1 MSFDSISE
9 TIAHFIGTFDLTTE
23 QARLRDQYQEFTA
36 LRRKAEMEELEEG
49 AAVKVRADLNLD
61 PGKYDALPYPP
72 SVSHTDIPLAPNP
85 QPLGPIPDGPLQAG
99 PGPDQVLPD
108 VAIASTSIPILV
120 AKPVL
125 IPELIGSAVTYA
137 IQTLDLNDNDTIGQ
151 GDFRDVDSLVQQ
163 GQELAD
169 VALSLHTVSSP
180 SFSIS
185 DYQSIEHLE
194 SIVAEMQAPFEA
206 PSEDVTVH
214 QFQGEE
220 AMGKIVN
227 GEHVEELP
235 DFLELVPSH
244 HLPDEEDDS
253 DYPDLLPTEW
263 DQSDDADFGDG
274 HTVIAGGNL
283 AINEVAITVG
293 WVDAPVIAVAGQ
305 SVNLTVVSQV
315 AIVSDVDEGPEDS
328 QSETTVVQ
336 SSSIAVESNEASWLD
351 DNVSEEGQDPLVAIT
366 WISGDLFVTNF
377 VKQEINATDID
388 HIETQIDATTSLF
401 VLGDN
406 DLVNEVSVVQLGSYY
421 DLVLIG
427 GDMVSVDFVHQTIAL
442 VDDDVVSGVVA
453 EEDNDNLVMNHVE
466 LTTIG
471 EDTHEELS
479 ETLAEVLPLQEMD
492 TDALEDALL
501 NDPQFAGM
509 EQVRVLKIEGDLV
522 QVNAVEQVTT
532 LQDQDDIHVQ
542 GGNGAI
548 ASALGAGNAVLN
560 AASISTVGVDSVVM
574 ASEGEYSDV
583 VLHQA
588 SLIDT
593 QDEDLGTEL
602 ANEAIAILMQET
614 SGPGKSDLAPGH
626 NKLTPSEMASV
637 DDALSSMLA

>member
-61 PGKYDALPYPP
+61 PGKYDALPYAP

-85 QPLGPIPDGPLQAG
+85 QPLMPVPDGPLQTG

-108 VAIASTSIPILV
+108 ATIASTSIPILV
-120 AKPVL
+120 AKPIL

-169 VALSLHTVSSP
+169 VALSLHAVSSP

-185 DYQSIEHLE
+185 DYQSSEHLE

-220 AMGKIVN
+220 AMGTIVN

-253 DYPDLLPTEW
+253 DHPDLLPTEW

-406 DLVNEVSVVQLGSYY
+406 DLVNEVSVVELGSYY

-442 VDDDVVSGVVA
+442 IDDDVVSGVVA
-453 EEDNDNLVMNHVE
+453 EEDNENLVMNHVE

-492 TDALEDALL
+492 ADALEDALL
-501 NDPQFAGM
+501 NDPQYAGM

-522 QVNAVEQVTT
+522 QVNVVEQVTT

-560 AASISTVGVDSVVM
+560 AASISTIGVDSVVM

-588 SLIDT
+588 SLIET
-593 QDEDLGTEL
+593 EGEDLGTEL

>member
-61 PGKYDALPYPP
+61 PGKYDALPYAP

-85 QPLGPIPDGPLQAG
+85 QPLGPVPDGPLQTG

-108 VAIASTSIPILV
+108 AAIASTSIPILV

-169 VALSLHTVSSP
+169 VALSLHAVSSP

-194 SIVAEMQAPFEA
+194 SIVAEMEAPFEA

-214 QFQGEE
+214 QFQGDE
-220 AMGKIVN
+220 AIGTIVN

-253 DYPDLLPTEW
+253 DHPDLLPTEW

-293 WVDAPVIAVAGQ
+293 WVDAPVIAVGGQ

-336 SSSIAVESNEASWLD
+336 SSSIAVESDEASWLD

-522 QVNAVEQVTT
+522 QVNAIEQVTT

-560 AASISTVGVDSVVM
+560 AASISTIGVDSVVM

>member
-61 PGKYDALPYPP
+61 PGKYDALPYAP

-85 QPLGPIPDGPLQAG
+85 QPLGPIPDGPLQTG

-108 VAIASTSIPILV
+108 AAIASTSIPILV
-120 AKPVL
+120 AKPIL

-169 VALSLHTVSSP
+169 VALSLHAVSSP

-194 SIVAEMQAPFEA
+194 SIVAEIQAPFEA

-220 AMGKIVN
+220 AMGTIVN

-253 DYPDLLPTEW
+253 DHPDLLPTEW

-293 WVDAPVIAVAGQ
+293 WVDAPVIAVGGQ

-315 AIVSDVDEGPEDS
+315 AIVSDVDEGPEDT

-406 DLVNEVSVVQLGSYY
+406 DLVNEVSVVELGSYY

-466 LTTIG
+466 LTTFG

-501 NDPQFAGM
+501 NDPQYAGM

-522 QVNAVEQVTT
+522 QVNVVEQVTT

-560 AASISTVGVDSVVM
+560 AASISTIGVDSVVM

-593 QDEDLGTEL
+593 PDEDLGAEL